1 MKLFSGKMLET
12 LLIEQRRYSEGLLP
26 EIIKRLINCSEA
38 KVDSLRIPDGDDVWA
53 PGYDGIVEPNEN
65 LIWDE
70 YAGIQH
76 IFCRDDDDEDVGIIC
91 ELFAPTEDGTIHVEN
106 IPFEPSSYIPTLPGP
121 FGQLSQ
127 PQKTEEDY
135 KEELE
140 EFIASSSGCGYYEFN
155 IANLRPGEC
164 RWFSHGMLIKPVNGI
179 IKVHYQIH
187 SARSMGDLEGTLE
200 MNTD

>member
-1 MKLFSGKMLET
+1 MVVQVET
-12 LLIEQRRYSEGLLP
+12 
-26 EIIKRLINCSEA
+26 
-38 KVDSLRIPDGDDVWA
+38 GD
-53 PGYDGIVEPNEN
+53 IVEPNEN
-65 LIWDE
+65 LIWNE

-76 IFCRDDDDEDVGIIC
+76 IFCRYDDDEDVGIIC

-106 IPFEPSSYIPTLPGP
+106 TPFEPSRYIPTLPVPSP

-140 EFIASSSGCGYYEFN
+140 EFIASSSGCGYYEFD